1 MCICTTKYGVKKL
14 VALMDELERSSQLFS
29 STHYT
34 KMVQTTQPMVYI
46 VKPFSNSMSL
56 VATAILVTGY
66 TRGWRQCSIT
76 AVSKI
81 QKKVQVTNN
90 HLVGLDV
97 FREIL
102 DAILIAMRNPDEIQM
117 CSVESYGMDT
127 LYIRTQDITLRSQKK
142 HFKRMCYSASPVI
155 RHSHVWMSTMAQM
168 YDIVYYDLF
177 SHSYLICIVF
187 IMVVWMILFHLY
199 KCNNVLV

>member
-1 MCICTTKYGVKKL
+1 MCISTTKHGVKKL
-14 VALMDELERSSQLFS
+14 VEPMDELKRPSQLFS

-76 AVSKI
+76 AVSMI
-81 QKKVQVTNN
+81 QKRYEVTNN
-90 HLVGLDV
+90 HLVGLDI

-102 DAILIAMRNPDEIQM
+102 DAILIAMRNPEKIQM
-117 CSVESYGMDT
+117 CSVESHGVDT
-127 LYIRTQDITLRSQKK
+127 LYIRTQIITLRGQLK
-142 HFKRMCYSASPVI
+142 HFKRICYSATLLSSI
-155 RHSHVWMSTMAQM
+155 AM
-168 YDIVYYDLF
+168 F
-177 SHSYLICIVF
+177 G
-187 IMVVWMILFHLY
+187 
-199 KCNNVLV
+199 

>member
-1 MCICTTKYGVKKL
+1 MCICTTKDGVKKL
-14 VALMDELERSSQLFS
+14 VAPMDELKRPSQLFS

-76 AVSKI
+76 AVSMI
-81 QKKVQVTNN
+81 QKRYEVTNN
-90 HLVGLDV
+90 HLVGLDI

-102 DAILIAMRNPDEIQM
+102 DAILIAMRNPEKIQM
-117 CSVESYGMDT
+117 CSVESHGVDT
-127 LYIRTQDITLRSQKK
+127 PLYQNLDYYTQRTAEAFQEDMLL
-142 HFKRMCYSASPVI
+142 CNPVI
-155 RHSHVWMSTMAQM
+155 QHSHVRMSTMPQS
-168 YDIVYYDLF
+168 YDIVQYDLF
-177 SHSYLICIVF
+177 SHSYI
-187 IMVVWMILFHLY
+187 
-199 KCNNVLV
+199 